1 MPKYDGTGPTGAGA
15 GTGRG
20 QGNCMRRAGVGA
32 LGGPGSRAMS
42 PTGPRRVGFGGRC
55 LGFLGWWRGFWGQS
69 ADPALEAEALR
80 TNLSAA
86 KQEIAAMEARLAKLE
101 EKE

>member
-1 MPKYDGTGPTGAGA
+1 
-15 GTGRG
+15 
-20 QGNCMRRAGVGA
+20 
-32 LGGPGSRAMS
+32 
-42 PTGPRRVGFGGRC
+42 
-55 LGFLGWWRGFWGQS
+55 
-69 ADPALEAEALR
+69 LEAEALR